1 MKRNIGIRMIM
12 LFVSQVVL
20 LAFAATLWAADAP
33 PTLNSNDCIKCHADQ
48 PAQINDKGARHK
60 TFPCQN
66 CHVNHRPSSK
76 NNIPVCSQC
85 HKDKPHF
92 LTPGCLTCH
101 TNPHTPL
108 VISFAPN
115 LTEPCLT
122 CHTPQIKQLRE
133 NKSKHTA
140 LFCSTCHAEVHRKIP
155 QCTQCHKPHSAD
167 VTVADCLKCHKPHMP
182 KNVTYAADINNK
194 LCAACHKNPYNLL
207 TASKAKH
214 GTFACAFCHQDK
226 HKAMPK
232 CQDCHGDKHP
242 QGLMAKFPKCG
253 ECHGIA
259 HDLNNWKPAAA
270 TAPAAAAPAA
280 KKKKN

>member
-1 MKRNIGIRMIM
+1 MERNKGIRMIM
-12 LFVSQVVL
+12 LFVSQMVL

-33 PTLNSNDCIKCHADQ
+33 TLGQGDCVKCHAAQ

-259 HDLNNWKPAAA
+259 HDLNNWKPEAAKPV
-270 TAPAAAAPAA
+270 APAASAA